1 MLRHDDDL
9 LMRLNSM
16 FGQYAKGSKE
26 DEYTRAAHNARNAF
40 HNEPNILRRR
50 INRINRQ
57 PTLFDVTDTLRL
69 TADQRAALDHWR
81 GTPYEVQV

>member
-40 HNEPNILRRR
+40 HNEPNNLRR
-50 INRINRQ
+50 RINRQ
-57 PTLFDVTDTLRL
+57 PTLFDVGPTLRL
-69 TADQRAALDHWR
+69 TDDQQAALNHWR
-81 GTPYEVQV
+81 GTPYEVGV